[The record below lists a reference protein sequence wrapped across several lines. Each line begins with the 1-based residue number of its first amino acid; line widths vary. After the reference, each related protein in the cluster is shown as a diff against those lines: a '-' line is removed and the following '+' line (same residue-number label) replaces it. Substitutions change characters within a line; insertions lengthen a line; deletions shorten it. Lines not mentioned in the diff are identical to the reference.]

1 MAPTP
6 STYKQAARAILDCGL
21 TPNEVQAEY
30 GVSHDDC
37 QRMVQEGLVPFL
49 GRFEDYQ
56 YIISLKTRGTP
67 WPTHHFK
74 AIMRA
79 KESCDSGKA
88 NLTCA
93 YGPETIVMYSFP
105 VSVKQ
110 FRKPWF
116 FGMGE
121 GHE

>member
-1 MAPTP
+1 MAPTL
-6 STYKQAARAILDCGL
+6 STYKQAARAIVDCGL

-30 GVSHDDC
+30 GVSFDDC

-49 GRFEDYQ
+49 GRREDYP

-74 AIMRA
+74 AILRA
-79 KESCDSGKA
+79 KEACDNGAS

-105 VSVKQ
+105 NQTKR

-116 FGMGE
+116 FGSGDRDE
-121 GHE
+121 